1 MRMKSKVSLIQC
13 NSYRSQ
19 DVSRA
24 VKASVELLGGIS
36 SIVSAGQRVLIKPNL
51 LSAKPPESGIDTHPE
66 VVRAVIRLVKEAG
79 GIARVGDSPGGS
91 VKKMSDVYAASG
103 IRQVCQEEG
112 VEMVT
117 FDKVKM
123 IKGMPVAAAALEAD
137 VFISLPKFKTH
148 CLVTLTGG
156 VKNVFG
162 IVPGLFKTECHKL
175 APNPVNFARLLVDI
189 YSFARPH
196 LSIVD
201 GIVGMEG
208 EGPGAAGTLRNINL
222 IAGSTDAVSLD
233 AVLARVMGL
242 RPFDILTT
250 KEADHRGLGIGRMK
264 DIEVVGDDLSGFIQS
279 DFKLPKPSIYRLVPN
294 PLLRFPAKFLK
305 VKPQVKL
312 DKCTRCGLCV
322 RSCPMEAISEKN
334 GEIKFDHKK
343 CILCLCCHE
352 FCPENAIFFKENMLT
367 RMIRT

>member
-1 MRMKSKVSLIQC
+1 VGERVKFRMKSKVSLIRC
-13 NSYRSQ
+13 NGYRSQ
-19 DVSRA
+19 DVYRA

-66 VVRAVIRLVKEAG
+66 VVRAVIR
-79 GIARVGDSPGGS
+79 
-91 VKKMSDVYAASG
+91 
-103 IRQVCQEEG
+103 
-112 VEMVT
+112 

-123 IKGMPVAAAALEAD
+123 IKGIPVAAAALEAD

-208 EGPGAAGTLRNINL
+208 EGPGAAGTLRRINL

-242 RPFDILTT
+242 LPFDIPTT
-250 KEADHRGLGIGRMK
+250 READRRGLGIGRMG

-279 DFKLPKPSIYRLVPN
+279 DFKLPKTSIYRLVPN

-334 GEIKFDHKK
+334 GEIKFDHRK

-352 FCPENAIFFKENMLT
+352 FCPENAIFFKENMLV